1 MPRSAAS
8 TRNLQKLLAGSVQRV
23 RGDESFVMPEELFQR
38 FEVGGLDVSG
48 ATSSGYSENGKN
60 LTAGLTVNVAALAG
74 FPALVKLEVA
84 GKVEGGRG
92 RRTMLVLR
100 RMPGTIGTV
109 HRSHQTLG
117 FLAFDGVHWTIKLGL
132 EVAAGVGPPDD
143 FEGLTLDSATGVEE
157 LSLDLKVG
165 AAVGA
170 SGAAGFYEARAE
182 WPEFYAHSSDQ
193 ALRAR
198 FRDLMSNWKKDE
210 IKDYAAE
217 LLNRISDET
226 AIGNNIAGGLRPP
239 KHATALGLASPYH
252 TGEIVPLLKHVVDL
266 CTGPSMK
273 TYHAKAVVLLEQ
285 LKAVKDTVKG
295 DALDWLAA
303 HPAPAPPKRSRG
315 AVGRYPSAELLA
327 AIQSVLDA
335 GKDARGAALDRRAR
349 AEGEALV
356 PRLRKFTDEA
366 ADLPAADDF
375 RAPWRS
381 LGQFKLMTFG
391 GGLEASAGAKA
402 GAVVASTDPNAE
414 LAIKGVQVSSK
425 AGISGQAVRSRFRF
439 QCWLKNDHAA
449 AQPLVETQDT
459 TIDYRQVDFEASG
472 TLKGMKKSLVKRE
485 TSKRLYNSLHWSAAI
500 ARWLYPAATA
510 TGADLLTGSG
520 YCLGISVQYSRFF
533 ADCNDPAKRDAYFR
547 FLAKALGITPAAQA
561 PGTTRTSKAPEPPS
575 EGLARFARETWLL
588 QPGEKI
594 ELPNDVLL
602 LEAAHVPARPQTAA
616 LKKPGKPNYSEPGED
631 AAPGTF
637 QLGEGLLQQFQTL
650 HKGGGMALQAIR
662 LGYRMAE
669 YEDNGKTK
677 LNFKLG
683 LREGVE
689 LGIHL
694 RSIAEAGFDSVI
706 EIATWWADPALAR
719 EPDQARAWERAVPR
733 VALFHQ

>member
-1 MPRSAAS
+1 MSRSAAS

-23 RGDESFVMPEELFQR
+23 RGDESFVMPEELFQK
-38 FEVGGLDVSG
+38 FEVNGLDVSG

-60 LTAGLTVNVAALAG
+60 LSVGVTVNVAALAG
-74 FPALVKLEVA
+74 FPALVKLEVG

-100 RMPGTIGTV
+100 RMPGAIGSV

-157 LSLDLKVG
+157 ISLDLKAG
-165 AAVGA
+165 ATVGA
-170 SGAAGFYEARAE
+170 SGGAGFYEAHAE
-182 WPEFYAHSSDQ
+182 WPEFFTSSSDQ
-193 ALRAR
+193 ALRER

-226 AIGNNIAGGLRPP
+226 PIGNNIAGGLRPP
-239 KHATALGLASPYH
+239 KHSTAFGLASPYH
-252 TGEIVPLLKHVVDL
+252 TDELKPLLAYVVKM
-266 CTGPSMK
+266 CTGPAMK

-285 LKAVKDTVKG
+285 LQGVKDTVKG

-303 HPAPAPPKRSRG
+303 HPAPAPPRRSRG
-315 AVGRYPSAELLA
+315 AIGRFPSAALQT
-327 AIQSVLDA
+327 AIQAVLDA
-335 GKDARGAALDRRAR
+335 GKDARGAALDRKAR

-356 PRLRKFTDEA
+356 PRLQKFTDDA
-366 ADLPAADDF
+366 ADQPAADDF
-375 RAPWRS
+375 RAPWRTLS
-381 LGQFKLMTFG
+381 QFKLMTYG
-391 GGLEASAGAKA
+391 GGVEATASAKA
-402 GAVVASTDPNAE
+402 GAVIASTDPDAE
-414 LAIKGVQVSSK
+414 FAIKGVQVSSK

-439 QCWLKNDHAA
+439 QCWLKNDHSHD
-449 AQPLVETQDT
+449 QPLVETQDT
-459 TIDYRQVDFEASG
+459 AIDYRQVNFEASAVG
-472 TLKGMKKSLVKRE
+472 KALKQKVVKRE
-485 TSKRLYNSLHWSAAI
+485 LNKTLYNSLHWSAAI
-500 ARWLYPAATA
+500 ARWLYPSGTPAQ
-510 TGADLLTGSG
+510 ADLVTGSG

-533 ADCNDPAKRDAYFR
+533 ADCNDPARRDKYFL
-547 FLAKALGITPAAQA
+547 FLSKALGTTP
-561 PGTTRTSKAPEPPS
+561 EL
-575 EGLARFARETWLL
+575 LARFAREAWLL

-594 ELPNDVLL
+594 ELPNDVIL
-602 LEAAHVPARPQTAA
+602 LEAAHVPKQPQTSP
-616 LKKPGKPNYSEPGED
+616 LKKPAKPNYSEPDSD
-631 AAPGTF
+631 AAPSTF
-637 QLGEGLLQQFQTL
+637 QLDEGLLQRCQAL
-650 HKGGGMALQAIR
+650 HKQGGTALQSIR

-706 EIATWWADPALAR
+706 EIATWWADPDLAR
-719 EPDQARAWERAVPR
+719 EMDQVKAWERAVPR